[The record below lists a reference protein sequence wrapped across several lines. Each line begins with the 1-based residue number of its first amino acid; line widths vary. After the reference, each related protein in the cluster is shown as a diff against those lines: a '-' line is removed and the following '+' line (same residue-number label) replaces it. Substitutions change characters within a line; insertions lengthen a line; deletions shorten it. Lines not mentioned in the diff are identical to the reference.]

1 MKLVHVISELKEEIP
16 ILVVD
21 LDDKS
26 IRDDK
31 SIQERAYLVA
41 NNIENINNKI
51 YVTSSCGSTSL
62 VHSYKHCFPDW
73 FSCTE
78 VFLESLRLFSIDRIQ
93 LAGIYKELCIVE
105 VAKILQEN
113 DIEVYI
119 LDNDLYSIS
128 AEASVVE
135 GDDLENRLKEVG
147 CKYRYV

>member
-1 MKLVHVISELKEEIP
+1 MKLVNVISELKEEIP
-16 ILVVD
+16 VLVVD

-26 IRDDK
+26 IRADED
-31 SIQERAYLVA
+31 IRQRAYSVA
-41 NNIENINNKI
+41 NNIENINNEI
-51 YVTSSCGSTSL
+51 YVTTACGSKSL
-62 VHSYKHCFPDW
+62 LRSYQHCFPDW
-73 FSCTE
+73 FSCRE
-78 VFLESLRLFSIDRIQ
+78 AFMESVKLFSIDRIQ

-128 AEASVVE
+128 AEASAME

-147 CKYRYV
+147 CKYRYI